1 MQLKQEVRNFL
12 KKSGIR
18 PKKRLGQNFLIDES
32 VLERIIT
39 AAEVTNDDLI
49 LEIGAG
55 LGHLTSKLAEVAKRV
70 IAIELDDVLFA
81 ELQMSRGQGVKG
93 SKGQEGKTE
102 IASLPSC
109 PFAILPLSLP
119 NVELIK
125 ADILKIDLADLLQSE
140 PREHT
145 KIVANLP
152 YYITTPILLKI
163 LELRLLIQTCVLMV
177 QEEVAQ
183 RIVAPAGNKT
193 YGSLSVVVNYHAEPE
208 IVLKVPATNFYPRPK
223 VDSALLLLKMRETPK
238 CLVKSE
244 ELFFRVVRGAF
255 QHRRKTLRNALIHSG
270 SVRLSDRS
278 EQALPNG
285 LSIPS
290 EILDAAFRKLQLD
303 SQRRGETLSIAE
315 FADLANCL
323 YEILKSRYF

>member
-18 PKKRLGQNFLIDES
+18 PKKRLGQNFLIDEH

-39 AAEVTNDDLI
+39 AAEVTGDDLV

-81 ELQMSRGQGVKG
+81 ELQMSMGQWGKGARGQVV
-93 SKGQEGKTE
+93 
-102 IASLPSC
+102 ALLPSC
-109 PFAILPLSLP
+109 PFAILSLSFP

-125 ADILKIDLADLLQSE
+125 ADVLKLDLAELLQSDS
-140 PREHT
+140 REHT

-163 LELRLLIQTCVLMV
+163 LGLRSLIQTCVLMV

-183 RIVAPAGNKT
+183 RIVAKAGNRT

-208 IVLKVPATNFYPRPK
+208 IVLKVPATSFYPCPK
-223 VDSALLLLKMRETPK
+223 VDSALLLLRMRETPK

-270 SVRLSDRS
+270 SVRL
-278 EQALPNG
+278 LPNG

-290 EILDAAFRKLQLD
+290 EILDAAFSKLQLD
-303 SQRRGETLSIAE
+303 SQRRGEALSIAE

-323 YEILKSRYF
+323 HEIINSINSFG

>member
-18 PKKRLGQNFLIDES
+18 PKKRLGQNFLIDEH

-39 AAEVTNDDLI
+39 AAEVTNDDLV

-70 IAIELDDVLFA
+70 IAIELDDVLFN
-81 ELQMSRGQGVKG
+81 ELQPIYA
-93 SKGQEGKTE
+93 KT
-102 IASLPSC
+102 
-109 PFAILPLSLP
+109 P

-125 ADILKIDLADLLQSE
+125 ANVLKLDLAGLLQSDS
-140 PREHT
+140 REHT

-152 YYITTPILLKI
+152 YYITTPILLKL

-183 RIVAPAGNKT
+183 RIVAPAGNRT

-208 IVLKVPATNFYPRPK
+208 IILKVPATSFYPRPK

-238 CLVKSE
+238 CSVKSE

-255 QHRRKTLRNALIHSG
+255 QHRRKTLRNALIHS
-270 SVRLSDRS
+270 S
-278 EQALPNG
+278 

-290 EILDAAFRKLQLD
+290 ETLDAAFRKLQLD
-303 SQRRGETLSIAE
+303 SQRRGETLSVAE

>member
-1 MQLKQEVRNFL
+1 MQLKQQVRNFL
-12 KKSGIR
+12 KRSGIR
-18 PKKRLGQNFLIDES
+18 PKKRLGQNFLIDEH
-32 VLERIIT
+32 VLEKIINT
-39 AAEVTNDDLI
+39 AEVTDNDFV

-70 IAIELDDVLFA
+70 IAVELDDILFS
-81 ELQMSRGQGVKG
+81 ELQPIYAK
-93 SKGQEGKTE
+93 
-102 IASLPSC
+102 I
-109 PFAILPLSLP
+109 P

-125 ADILKIDLADLLQSE
+125 ADVLKLDLASFLQSDS
-140 PREHT
+140 RENT

-163 LELRLLIQTCVLMV
+163 LELRSLIQTCVLMM

-183 RIVAPAGNKT
+183 RIVAPEGNKI

-208 IVLKVPATNFYPRPK
+208 IALKVPATSFYPRPK
-223 VDSALLLLKMRETPK
+223 VDSALLLLRMRETPK

-244 ELFFRVVRGAF
+244 DLFFKTVRGAF
-255 QHRRKTLRNALIHSG
+255 QHRRKTLRNALI
-270 SVRLSDRS
+270 RS
-278 EQALPNG
+278 S

-290 EILDAAFRKLQLD
+290 EILDAAFKRLQLD

-323 YEILKSRYF
+323 HEILGLRHFE